1 MEHAALIQA
10 EQVDSVPV
18 AKALHD
24 AQAGGVQRVQLLH
37 DAQFVDQASQTR
49 GVDVPALQPQRVL
62 RIR

>member
-1 MEHAALIQA
+1 
-10 EQVDSVPV
+10 
-18 AKALHD
+18 
-24 AQAGGVQRVQLLH
+24 VQLLH